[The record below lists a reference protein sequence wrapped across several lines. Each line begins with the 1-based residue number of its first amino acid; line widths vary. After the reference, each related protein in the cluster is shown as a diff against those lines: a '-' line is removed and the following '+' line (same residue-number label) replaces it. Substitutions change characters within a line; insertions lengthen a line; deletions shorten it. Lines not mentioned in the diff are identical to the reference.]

1 MEIYTVSF
9 FGHRQIYDQLNA
21 ERRLKEIVEK
31 LLREHSWGEFLVGRE
46 GDFDI
51 MSASVVRQVRKT
63 LYCDNASLIWIL
75 PYMKAELRDNKKNL
89 LEYYDNI
96 EIDSEASAAYF
107 KNAIKIRNRRM
118 VDRSQLVIC
127 YIDHNKGGA
136 YTAVQYAQKIGREVV
151 NIADE
156 FIT

>member
-9 FGHRQIYDQLNA
+9 FGHRRIYDQLNA

-31 LLREHSWGEFLVGRE
+31 LLREHSWVEFLVGRD

-51 MSASVVRQVRKT
+51 MAASVVKQVRKT
-63 LYCDNASLIWIL
+63 LYCDNASLILVL
-75 PYMKAELRDNKKNL
+75 PYMKAELRDNEESYLN
-89 LEYYDNI
+89 YYDNI
-96 EIDSEASAAYF
+96 EIDSESSVAYF
-107 KNAIKIRNRRM
+107 KNAITIRNKRM
-118 VDRSQLVIC
+118 VDRSNLVIG

-136 YTAVQYAQKIGREVV
+136 YTAIKYARKMKREVI

-156 FIT
+156 SV

>member
-1 MEIYTVSF
+1 MK
-9 FGHRQIYDQLNA
+9 D
-21 ERRLKEIVEK
+21 
-31 LLREHSWGEFLVGRE
+31 EH
-46 GDFDI
+46 
-51 MSASVVRQVRKT
+51 
-63 LYCDNASLIWIL
+63 
-75 PYMKAELRDNKKNL
+75 RDNEKIL

-136 YTAVQYAQKIGREVV
+136 YTAVQYAKKIGREVV
-151 NIADE
+151 NIADK